1 MLVHRSDEL
10 TKERQRE
17 QRCYHRMKRAGR
29 RELLWKRYSRR
40 PMVASTARHH
50 PLQILDELSFK
61 REATP
66 WRCTS
71 RSSISELPW
80 RLLSSV
86 HCEAD
91 GSCGL
96 LQAWRCSLPGG
107 WRSGWRFGVS
117 GDGGGAGAGLD
128 PIAFFSAAWGALC
141 KCRGPVCISFS
152 LLDLFVMPLF
162 YV

>member
-1 MLVHRSDEL
+1 VLEL
-10 TKERQRE
+10 WFLAVEVV
-17 QRCYHRMKRAGR
+17 CFSGVAPAGR
-29 RELLWKRYSRR
+29 GGEGSFLLKLCRVV
-40 PMVASTARHH
+40 VAEDGVVVAGVGLEEEGWFPVEFGAAAVSV
-50 PLQILDELSFK
+50 IV
-61 REATP
+61 
-66 WRCTS
+66 
-71 RSSISELPW
+71 
-80 RLLSSV
+80 LSSV